1 MPPTVRELDAA
12 ARGRW
17 DEYVRA
23 HPEATF
29 FHTPVWQDAV
39 EAAFGHAACALG
51 AWRGERLAGVFPLFR
66 VESRLAGRIL
76 VSTPY
81 AVYGGTLA
89 DDAECHRALLQAALQ
104 RARDMR
110 ARWIDIR
117 SETARWDD
125 LPVVTRYLT
134 FRRRLP
140 GDPAEV
146 LTRLPRKARAAARHA
161 RERFGLRVV
170 FGDEHLPAVW
180 ALYSRSMRRLGSL
193 NYPPGFFEAL
203 VRGTPGGS
211 ADPEAP
217 GHRVQLV
224 LHRERPVAG
233 LLSFTFRGGM
243 MPYFAGCDER
253 FEKYHPN
260 NLMYLAAMEEAVRM
274 GCRVF
279 DFGRSRADNTG
290 ACDFKR
296 FQGFEPRPLEYQ
308 YASLQGAEAP
318 DLHPDNPR
326 LAVARRL
333 WPRLPLAVTR
343 PLGAWLARSIPG

>member
-39 EAAFGHAACALG
+39 EAAFGHASCALG

-89 DDAECHRALLQAALQ
+89 DDAACHRALLEAALE

-110 ARWIDIR
+110 ARWVDIR
-117 SETARWDD
+117 SETARWGD
-125 LPVVTRYLT
+125 LPVVTRYVT

-146 LTRLPRKARAAARHA
+146 LARLPRKARAAARHA
-161 RERFGLRVV
+161 RERFGLQVV

-180 ALYSRSMRRLGSL
+180 ELYSRSMRRLGSL

-203 VRGTPGGS
+203 VRSTPAGS

-224 LHRERPVAG
+224 LHRDRPVAG
-233 LLSFTFRGGM
+233 VLSFTFRGVM
-243 MPYFAGCDER
+243 MPYFSGCDER

-260 NLMYLAAMEEAVRM
+260 HLMYLAAMEEAVRM

-296 FQGFEPRPLEYQ
+296 FQGFQPRPLEYQ
-308 YASLQGAEAP
+308 YAPLRGTEAP